1 LKLVPRPYMTE
12 KQRTIK
18 KVTSVEGTGLHTG
31 NSVTLTFN
39 PAPAGHGLKFRRVD
53 MEGQPVIEAD
63 VEYVVDT
70 SRGTSLQ
77 KNGADINTCEHV
89 LAAVRG
95 LEIDNLMID
104 LTQSEPPIM
113 DGSSKY
119 FIEALME
126 AGHVEQ
132 EAEREYIEIDS
143 NIIFTD
149 DDNKVEL
156 IAIPSDTFKVS
167 VMINFETRVLGTQY
181 AVMEHISEF
190 KEEIS
195 DSRTFVFLHEL
206 EYLLSHNLIK
216 GGDLSNAIVFVNRV
230 VEQDELDRLADL
242 FNKPRINVMQD
253 GILNNLELH
262 HRNEPARHK
271 LLDVV
276 GDLTLL
282 GKPIKAHIIARRP
295 GHGANVEL
303 GKLIKKHINNKK
315 KMAESISFDLSKKPL
330 FDVNEIQR
338 FLPHRPPFL
347 FIDKILEMGEDY
359 IVGMKNVTMNEPFFV
374 GHFPG
379 NPVMPGVI
387 QVEAMAQAGGVLVLN
402 TVPDPENY
410 ITLFLKITDVKFR
423 KVVVPGDT
431 LIFVNKLVKPV
442 RRGIAIMEGKAYVN
456 GALVMEGAMMAS
468 IVKKDE
474 SN

>member
-1 LKLVPRPYMTE
+1 M
-12 KQRTIK
+12 
-18 KVTSVEGTGLHTG
+18 
-31 NSVTLTFN
+31 
-39 PAPAGHGLKFRRVD
+39 D
-53 MEGQPVIEAD
+53 GQPIIDALVD
-63 VEYVVDT
+63 NVVDT

-77 KNGADINTCEHV
+77 QNGADIHTCEHV
-89 LAAVRG
+89 LAAVSG
-95 LEIDNLMID
+95 LKIDNLIID
-104 LTQSEPPIM
+104 LNQSEPPIM

-119 FIEALME
+119 FLEALIK
-126 AGHVEQ
+126 AGTVEQ
-132 EAEREYIEIDS
+132 DAERECIELDS
-143 NIIFTD
+143 NVIYRD
-149 DDNKVEL
+149 EENKVEL

-181 AVMEHISEF
+181 AVMEHINEF
-190 KEEIS
+190 KEEVS
-195 DSRTFVFLHEL
+195 NSRTFVFLHEL
-206 EYLLSHNLIK
+206 EYLLSNNLIK

-230 VEQDELDRLADL
+230 VNQEELDRLADL
-242 FNKPRINVMQD
+242 FNKPRVNVMQD

-276 GDLTLL
+276 GDLALL
-282 GKPIKAHIIARRP
+282 GKPLKAHIIARRP
-295 GHGANVEL
+295 GHAANVEL
-303 GKLIKKHINNKK
+303 GKLIKKQINNKK
-315 KMAESISFDLSKKPL
+315 KMTESFSFDLSKEPL
-330 FDVNEIQR
+330 FDVNDIQR

-387 QVEAMAQAGGVLVLN
+387 QVEAMAQTGGVLVLN

-431 LIFVNKLVKPV
+431 LIFHNKLVKPV
-442 RRGIAIMEGKAYVN
+442 RRGIAMMEGKAYVN
-456 GALVMEGAMMAS
+456 GKIVMEGSMMAS

-474 SN
+474 TN

>member
-1 LKLVPRPYMTE
+1 MTE

-18 KVTSVEGTGLHTG
+18 KVTSVKGTGLHTG
-31 NSVTLTFN
+31 NEVTLTFN
-39 PAPAGHGLKFRRVD
+39 PAPAGHGLKFRRTD
-53 MEGQPVIEAD
+53 LEGQPIIEAD
-63 VEYVVDT
+63 VDNVVDT

-77 KNGADINTCEHV
+77 QNGADINTCEHV

-95 LEIDNLMID
+95 MGLDNLIID

-119 FIEALME
+119 FVEALME
-126 AGHVEQ
+126 AGDVEQ
-132 EAEREYIEIDS
+132 DAEREYIEIDS
-143 NIIFTD
+143 NIVFTD
-149 DDNKVEL
+149 DENKVEL

-181 AVMEHISEF
+181 ALMENLSEF

-206 EYLLSHNLIK
+206 EYLLSNNLIK

-230 VEQDELDRLADL
+230 VSQDELDRLADL
-242 FNKPRINVMQD
+242 FHKPRVNVMQD

-276 GDLTLL
+276 GDLTLI
-282 GKPIKAHIIARRP
+282 GKPLKAHIIARRP
-295 GHGANVEL
+295 GHAANVEL
-303 GKLIKKHINNKK
+303 GKLIKQHNNNKK
-315 KMAESISFDLSKKPL
+315 KMSESISFDLSKEPL
-330 FDVNEIQR
+330 YDVNDIQR
-338 FLPHRPPFL
+338 FIPHRPPFL
-347 FIDKILEMGEDY
+347 FIDKILEMGKDY

-387 QVEAMAQAGGVLVLN
+387 QVEAMAQTGGVLLLAN
-402 TVPDPENY
+402 VPDPEDY
-410 ITLFLKITDVKFR
+410 ITLFLKIEDVKFR
-423 KVVVPGDT
+423 KVVSPGDT
-431 LIFVNKLVKPV
+431 LIFHNVLTKPI
-442 RRGIAIMEGKAYVN
+442 RRGIGVMKGKAYVN
-456 GALVMEGAMMAS
+456 GKVVMEGTMMAS
-468 IVKKDE
+468 LVKKEDINE
-474 SN
+474 

>member
-1 LKLVPRPYMTE
+1 MTE

-18 KVTSVEGTGLHTG
+18 KVTSVKGTGLHTG
-31 NSVTLTFN
+31 NEVTLTFN
-39 PAPAGHGLKFRRVD
+39 PAPAGHGIKFRRVD
-53 MEGQPVIEAD
+53 LDDQPMIDAD
-63 VEYVVDT
+63 VMNVVET
-70 SRGTSLQ
+70 ARGTTLQ
-77 KNGADINTCEHV
+77 QNGAAINTCEHV

-95 LEIDNLMID
+95 MGIDNLIID
-104 LTQSEPPIM
+104 MTQSEPPIK

-119 FIEALME
+119 FVEALME
-126 AGHVEQ
+126 AGAEEQ
-132 EAEREYIEIDS
+132 DAEREYIEITE
-143 NIIFTD
+143 NIIFRD

-156 IAIPSDTFKVS
+156 IAIPNDTFKVS

-181 AVMEHISEF
+181 AVLENIEDF

-206 EYLLSHNLIK
+206 EYLLANDLIK

-230 VEQDELDRLADL
+230 VSQEELDRLADL
-242 FNKPRINVMQD
+242 FNKPRVNVMQD

-282 GKPIKAHIIARRP
+282 GKPLKAHIIARRP
-295 GHGANVEL
+295 GHAANVEL
-303 GKLIKKHINNKK
+303 GKLIKEHITKNVK
-315 KMAESISFDLSKKPL
+315 KMNASFSVDLDKEPL
-330 FDVNEIQR
+330 FDIIDIQG

-347 FIDKILEMGEDY
+347 FIDKIMDMGEDY
-359 IVGMKNVTMNEPFFV
+359 IVGVKNVTMNETFFE

-387 QVEAMAQAGGVLVLN
+387 QVEAMAQTGGVLLLHS
-402 TVPDPENY
+402 VPDPENY
-410 ITLFLKITDVKFR
+410 ITLFLKIEEVKFR
-423 KVVVPGDT
+423 KVVRPGDT
-431 LIFVNKLVKPV
+431 IVFHNKLIKPV
-442 RRGIAIMEGKAYVN
+442 ARGIGLMQGKAYVN
-456 GALVMEGAMMAS
+456 GKVVMEAKMMAS
-468 IVKKDE
+468 ITKKE
-474 SN
+474 ETNG